1 MCVGVWAAPS
11 LNVDVNRISEL
22 ERQLQFD
29 RAEAE
34 EVKIKLDQQRKV
46 GAA

>member
-1 MCVGVWAAPS
+1 MWAAPC